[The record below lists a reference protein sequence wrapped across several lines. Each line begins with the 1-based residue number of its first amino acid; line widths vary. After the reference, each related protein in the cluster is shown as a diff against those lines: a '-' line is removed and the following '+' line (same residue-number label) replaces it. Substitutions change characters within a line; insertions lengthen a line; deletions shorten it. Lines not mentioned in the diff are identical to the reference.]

1 MDSTGQR
8 GFQPIWDKDKATI
21 NPETKRVRFVWEM
34 VRPHRVMVI
43 LSNVALSIDTS
54 NCFAES
60 FDIEIYMSEIIAIPL

>member
-8 GFQPIWDKDKATI
+8 GFQPIWDKDKTKI
-21 NPETKRVRFVWEM
+21 NPVTKRVRFVWLG
-34 VRPHRVMVI
+34 PHRVMVN
-43 LSNVALSIDTS
+43 LSNVALAIDTS